1 MGMMTAIAISQMEG
15 YVRRIKNALN
25 GYFYPPHTLKF
36 APLCAKVIEVYV
48 ENIFE
53 IDEGDLSSLEKQ
65 KYKIPDEV
73 KFRGRDYMTL
83 QEVLESFKLDPWIIS
98 IVGEEE

>member
-1 MGMMTAIAISQMEG
+1 MMTAIAISQ
-15 YVRRIKNALN
+15 N
-25 GYFYPPHTLKF
+25 GKDMLDGLRMHLTGNFYPPHTPKF
-36 APLCAKVIEVYV
+36 APLCAKAIEVYV

-53 IDEGDLSSLEKQ
+53 IDEGDLSSLEQ
-65 KYKIPDEV
+65 EYKIPDEV

-83 QEVLESFKLDPWIIS
+83 LEVLESFKLDPWIVS

>member
-1 MGMMTAIAISQMEG
+1 MGMMTAIAISQ
-15 YVRRIKNALN
+15 N
-25 GYFYPPHTLKF
+25 GKDMLDGLKMHLTGNFYPPHTPKF
-36 APLCAKVIEVYV
+36 APLCAKAIEVYV

-53 IDEGDLSSLEKQ
+53 IDEGDLSSLEQ
-65 KYKIPDEV
+65 EYKIPDEV

-83 QEVLESFKLDPWIIS
+83 LEVLESFKLDPWINS

>member
-1 MGMMTAIAISQMEG
+1 MGMMTAIAISQ
-15 YVRRIKNALN
+15 N
-25 GYFYPPHTLKF
+25 GKDMLDGLRMHLTGNFYPPHTPKF
-36 APLCAKVIEVYV
+36 APLCAKAIEVYV

-53 IDEGDLSSLEKQ
+53 IDEGDLSSLEQ
-65 KYKIPDEV
+65 EYKIPDEV

-83 QEVLESFKLDPWIIS
+83 LEVLESFKLDPWIVS

>member
-1 MGMMTAIAISQMEG
+1 MGMMTAIAISQ
-15 YVRRIKNALN
+15 N
-25 GYFYPPHTLKF
+25 GKDMLDGLKMHLTGNFYPPHTPKF
-36 APLCAKVIEVYV
+36 APLCAKAIEVYV
-48 ENIFE
+48 ENIHE
-53 IDEGDLSSLEKQ
+53 IDEGDLSSLEQ
-65 KYKIPDEV
+65 EYKIPDEV

>member
-1 MGMMTAIAISQMEG
+1 MMTAIAISQ
-15 YVRRIKNALN
+15 N
-25 GYFYPPHTLKF
+25 GKDMLDGLRMHLTGNFYPPHTPKF
-36 APLCAKVIEVYV
+36 APLCAKAIEVYV

-53 IDEGDLSSLEKQ
+53 IDEGDLSSLEQ